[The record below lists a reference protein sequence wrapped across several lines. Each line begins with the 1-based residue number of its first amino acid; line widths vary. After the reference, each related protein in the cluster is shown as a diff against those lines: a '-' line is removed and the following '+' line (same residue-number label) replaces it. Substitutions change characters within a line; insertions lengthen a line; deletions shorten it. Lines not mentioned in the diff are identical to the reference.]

1 MGGACLEHPQAS
13 TRGKGRKDPQGLLCL
28 PGVTFLSNILG
39 RWSGKTIPRPHK
51 ALTQKKKTPRMS
63 VMKEALSRGSGP
75 EAEKLPGASKSTG
88 GLAKMQIPGPHSRA
102 LIL

>member
-1 MGGACLEHPQAS
+1 MLGTSKSQHQRQREEGP
-13 TRGKGRKDPQGLLCL
+13 TGPPL
-28 PGVTFLSNILG
+28 PPRSHLPELLG
-39 RWSGKTIPRPHK
+39 RWSGKIIPRPQK

-63 VMKEALSRGSGP
+63 VMKEALSRGYDP
-75 EAEKLPGASKSTG
+75 EAEKLPGASESTG